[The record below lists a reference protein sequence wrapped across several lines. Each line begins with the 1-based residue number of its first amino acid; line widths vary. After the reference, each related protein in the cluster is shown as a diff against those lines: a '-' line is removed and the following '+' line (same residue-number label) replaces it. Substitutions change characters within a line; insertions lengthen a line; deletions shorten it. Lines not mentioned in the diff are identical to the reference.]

1 MECHKLVSNL
11 LLRGRERILSIPE
24 IKLFLKK
31 PQVDMQLRHKCH
43 NLSHKKVLDQIH
55 CFPIIFTPSRFV
67 TIHINPHK
75 LTLKL
80 KE

>member
-11 LLRGRERILSIPE
+11 LLRRRERILSIPE

-43 NLSHKKVLDQIH
+43 NLSHKKVLDYID
-55 CFPIIFTPSRFV
+55 CFPIIFAPLNFV
-67 TIHINPHK
+67 TMLIYPHK
-75 LTLKL
+75 ITLKP